1 MRKVWAVTMMKN
13 DYLEKVS
20 SYRRAMSLA
29 GSMRVRGIISEKEYD
44 KIDTIMADKYGIS
57 LVSIFR

>member
-1 MRKVWAVTMMKN
+1 MKN
-13 DYLEKVS
+13 EYLEKVS
-20 SYRRAMSLA
+20 AYRRAVSLA
-29 GSMRVRGIISEKEYD
+29 KVMRVRGIISEKEYD